1 MSSSVPLIL
10 CQHLATYELKIAA
23 SFTGAW
29 ASCLVSSHL
38 MSWSGAEEGLNDAVV
53 ALKELLGEGCPW
65 VGAVV
70 RRLAQLHHIKGDAI
84 MAEGLYGG
92 AGGRFAALGEV
103 DIPTSLLAEHVLQL
117 VSSPPTP
124 RACCSPPPQSETA
137 VESARAIDGIESRA
151 ITCFCLWLTLACTR
165 S

>member
-1 MSSSVPLIL
+1 MLIVFGPHFTSS
-10 CQHLATYELKIAA
+10 
-23 SFTGAW
+23 
-29 ASCLVSSHL
+29 
-38 MSWSGAEEGLNDAVV
+38 SGAEERLNDAVG

-103 DIPTSLLAEHVLQL
+103 DIPTTLRAEHVLQL
-117 VSSPPTP
+117 VSGRPAVQIAPS
-124 RACCSPPPQSETA
+124 PPQSTKQCMRNA
-137 VESARAIDGIESRA
+137 SVLPVSMSACG
-151 ITCFCLWLTLACTR
+151 TLCFRWCRKGTLAWWL

>member
-1 MSSSVPLIL
+1 MLIVFGPHFTSS
-10 CQHLATYELKIAA
+10 
-23 SFTGAW
+23 
-29 ASCLVSSHL
+29 
-38 MSWSGAEEGLNDAVV
+38 SGAEERLNDAVG

-103 DIPTSLLAEHVLQL
+103 DIPTTLRAEHVLQL
-117 VSSPPTP
+117 VSGRPAVQIAPS
-124 RACCSPPPQSETA
+124 PPQSTKQCMRMRPCYLFQCQL
-137 VESARAIDGIESRA
+137 VARCASGGAGRER
-151 ITCFCLWLTLACTR
+151 WPGG
-165 S
+165 